1 MNEEHASIEDGSPAP
16 NVQELPIPK
25 PLIPKKAP
33 APTFDSPRDEGP
45 SVPQTRTKG
54 TQSLL
59 GRQELEKVN
68 TVAKERRKIETL
80 LKDLSEK
87 KKELQ
92 VIETALDE
100 KEANIK
106 KALADSEKTKAQKVP
121 EVKDEDEPNNHND
134 DKLEEKTSQPDIEEY
149 IASQVSVDT
158 KSKATETTAISE
170 ITEVPGDY
178 KTDKNTQK
186 TVTDVCSETGNDY
199 VDKTAWK
206 NKHEAHSFQYEVHG
220 QTVKGFPLVQFPL
233 PDKLKDLTA
242 PSIDEFLHD
251 FHSISHYVPT
261 LTVQSVL
268 SKKASDALKLQGVD
282 MKNGHKIIEYLK
294 HHLQKSELRK
304 RYTCIAELDRGLSW
318 PSSSL
323 SVDDQVYG
331 FFDEIY
337 DKLKYLNASEIKAH
351 NKRILKIIFKKLPQS
366 FNYTL
371 DEFMLTSKSKS
382 ISTLNRIIFSRRHII
397 SRIFVNEGVNET
409 RVVKRESKS
418 KNYARELR
426 KNTSQE
432 KQQKPKPMKATAVK
446 RTPFV
451 SRLGDSTTHIQL
463 QLYHPTE
470 KKMVPVKGIT
480 DTGSD
485 LNVANLKKLQPFIL
499 RSEPPKKIKNI
510 KFPNDTMVPVIQ
522 VSRVKVMLVQDNLK
536 LDLGE
541 VMFFVVDSPIW
552 NDVITGMHTL
562 EAFGVSLQ
570 LKDAPKSTENK

>member
-1 MNEEHASIEDGSPAP
+1 MQN
-16 NVQELPIPK
+16 LPFPQ
-25 PLIPKKAP
+25 PHTPKKAP
-33 APTFDSPRDEGP
+33 APTFDSPGDEGP
-45 SVPQTRTKG
+45 SVPQTRSKG

-59 GRQELEKVN
+59 GKQELEKVN
-68 TVAKERRKIETL
+68 RVAKERRKIEKL

-106 KALADSEKTKAQKVP
+106 KALADSEKTKTQKVP
-121 EVKDEDEPNNHND
+121 EVKGEDEPNNQND
-134 DKLEEKTSQPDIEEY
+134 DKPEDGTSQPDIEEY
-149 IASQVSVDT
+149 TASRVSGDA

-170 ITEVPGDY
+170 ITEVPADY
-178 KTDKNTQK
+178 KPDKK
-186 TVTDVCSETGNDY
+186 HSEVSSHNEY

-206 NKHEAHSFQYEVHG
+206 NKHEAHDFQYGVPE

-242 PSIDEFLHD
+242 PSIDVFLHD
-251 FHSISHYVPT
+251 FHSISQCVPT
-261 LTVQSVL
+261 LTVQSIL
-268 SKKASDALKLQGVD
+268 SKKASDALKLRGVD

-304 RYTCIAELDRGLSW
+304 RYTCISELDRGLSW

-382 ISTLNRIIFSRRHII
+382 ISTLKRIIFSRRHSI
-397 SRIFVNEGVNET
+397 SRSFGNEGVKET
-409 RVVKRESKS
+409 QVVKREGKS
-418 KNYARELR
+418 KNYTRELR

-432 KQQKPKPMKATAVK
+432 KQQKPKQIKTTVAK

-451 SRLGDSTTHIQL
+451 SRLGDSATRIQL

-552 NDVITGMHTL
+552 NDVIIGMHTL